1 MSDFVHV
8 LSGVPEGSVLGPLV
22 FNINDLH
29 LHLRS
34 KIFQYADETFLFR
47 VINDDSHVQFL
58 RKDLATLHWWS
69 ENNALQ
75 LNPQKCQVMCISRRK
90 NKQSPEY
97 FVSNTRLSTATS
109 LRLLGVQISSDL
121 TWNEQVS
128 SVTKKCN
135 KLLGSLRTVVG
146 NQNQNILLTLY
157 RSIVLPIIDFCSP
170 VWLVLRK
177 NHINNLET
185 IQRRATRFILGQKR
199 VVQSCGECLKQLN
212 LMDLNNRRKYLSTC
226 FACSCISNTTSSF
239 VFSNWSVN
247 SRHPDTLLL
256 TIISLQRRIVLNSQL
271 QPTSPVCGLSFQT
284 QSGIILFYIACR
296 LLKNILKVTLL
307 KLAMLS
313 WSWTPNLFTVI

>member
-1 MSDFVHV
+1 MSDFVPV
-8 LSGVPEGSVLGPLV
+8 LSGVPPGSVLGPLL
-22 FNINDLH
+22 FNIYVNDLH

-34 KIFQYADETFLFR
+34 KIFQYADDTFLFR
-47 VINDDSHVQFL
+47 VINDDSDVQFL
-58 RKDLATLHWWS
+58 QNDLATLHWWS

-75 LNPQKCQVMCISRRK
+75 LNPQKCQVTCISRRK
-90 NKQSPEY
+90 NKLSPEY
-97 FVSNTRLSTATS
+97 FVSNTKLSTATS

-135 KLLGSLRTVVG
+135 KLLGFLRTVVG

-157 RSIVLPIIDFCSP
+157 RSLVLPIIDFVHRFGLC
-170 VWLVLRK
+170 K

-199 VVQSCGECLKQLN
+199 GDQSYGERLKQLN

-247 SRHPDTLLL
+247 SRHPDTLLFNDHI
-256 TIISLQRRIVLNSQL
+256 TPKTDSFINIHNCSQL
-271 QPTSPVCGLSFQT
+271 PPYVG
-284 QSGIILFYIACR
+284 
-296 LLKNILKVTLL
+296 
-307 KLAMLS
+307 
-313 WSWTPNLFTVI
+313 

>member
-1 MSDFVHV
+1 MVFRGKKADFVPV
-8 LSGVPEGSVLGPLV
+8 LSGVPQGSVLGPLL
-22 FNINDLH
+22 FNIYVNDLH

-34 KIFQYADETFLFR
+34 KIFQYADDTFLFR
-47 VINDDSHVQFL
+47 VINDDSDVQFL
-58 RKDLATLHWWS
+58 QNDLATLHWWS

-90 NKQSPEY
+90 NKPSPEY
-97 FVSNTRLSTATS
+97 FVSNSKLSAATS

-135 KLLGSLRTVVG
+135 RLLGFLRTVVG

-157 RSIVLPIIDFCSP
+157 RSLVLPIIDFCSP
-170 VWLVLRK
+170 VWLVYSK

-199 VVQSCGECLKQLN
+199 GDQSYRERLKQLN

-226 FACSCISNTTSSF
+226 FACSCIYNTTS
-239 VFSNWSVN
+239 
-247 SRHPDTLLL
+247 
-256 TIISLQRRIVLNSQL
+256 
-271 QPTSPVCGLSFQT
+271 
-284 QSGIILFYIACR
+284 
-296 LLKNILKVTLL
+296 
-307 KLAMLS
+307 
-313 WSWTPNLFTVI
+313 